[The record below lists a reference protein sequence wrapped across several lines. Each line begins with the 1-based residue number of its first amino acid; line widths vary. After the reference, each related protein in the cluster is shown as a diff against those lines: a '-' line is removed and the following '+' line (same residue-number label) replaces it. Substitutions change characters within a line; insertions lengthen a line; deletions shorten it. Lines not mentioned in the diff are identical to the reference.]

1 MLRVGDEEL
10 TRRQSRP
17 DEEGSSDRER
27 QPSRQ
32 GRPSGAQLA
41 QQARRQLAE
50 LTGLEAESVIA
61 FERTDDTWRV
71 MVEMLELSRVPETDD
86 LLGIYEATLD
96 EDGELLRYR
105 RLRRYPR
112 SQAGEERT
120 VEAGK

>member
-1 MLRVGDEEL
+1 V
-10 TRRQSRP
+10 
-17 DEEGSSDRER
+17 
-27 QPSRQ
+27 
-32 GRPSGAQLA
+32 QLA

-71 MVEMLELSRVPETDD
+71 MVELLELSRVPETDD

-112 SQAGEERT
+112 SQAGEERA
-120 VEAGK
+120 VEGGT